1 MREREGRELEH
12 PCRLARV
19 KDADEVEAK
28 VPLEPEHVRIAP
40 VQHLGD
46 ARVGEDVVERVERAP
61 QLERVDQVVL
71 LAGRDLH
78 QADEAAVGAVGV
90 RLEVDGDLARGGEPL
105 AHPTQPLL
113 RVNPVAGRVLQRGV
127 EPLRRR
133 RRELRLVRLEVRQL
147 VLVRI
152 RVVRR
157 RPPPPAAAA
166 AAARLVVLLLWR
178 GEDELEGDEGVRL
191 GAQLREE
198 GLVRVVH
205 LPPPPHLRP
214 RCRAGRHRAR
224 RRRPARRRLLLRRGG
239 GGCGAGEGAAA
250 AAPRPRRVN
259 HRVVL
264 QPSRRVQVRVHP
276 LEEPVREADD

>member
-12 PCRLARV
+12 PCGLARV

-28 VPLEPEHVRIAP
+28 VSLQPEHVRVAP
-40 VQHLGD
+40 VHHLGD

-61 QLERVDQVVL
+61 QLERVDQIVL

-78 QADEAAVGAVGV
+78 QADEAAVGAVRVG
-90 RLEVDGDLARGGEPL
+90 LEVDGDLARGGEPL
-105 AHPTQPLL
+105 AHPTQSLL
-113 RVNPVAGRVLQRGV
+113 RVDPVAGRVLQRGV
-127 EPLRRR
+127 EPLRRW

-152 RVVRR
+152 RVVWR
-157 RPPPPAAAA
+157 RPPLPAAS
-166 AAARLVVLLLWR
+166 AARLVVLLWR

-191 GAQLREE
+191 RAQLREE

-224 RRRPARRRLLLRRGG
+224 RSRSARRRLLLRRGG

-259 HRVVL
+259 HRVVI

-276 LEEPVREADD
+276 LEEPVGEADD